1 SATLCGA
8 AALFIAALICG
19 MQIFKLHTNYS

>member
-1 SATLCGA
+1 A

>member
-1 SATLCGA
+1 

>member
-1 SATLCGA
+1 ATLCGA

-19 MQIFKLHTNYS
+19 MQIFKLHTNDS

>member
-1 SATLCGA
+1 
-8 AALFIAALICG
+8 ALFIAALICG